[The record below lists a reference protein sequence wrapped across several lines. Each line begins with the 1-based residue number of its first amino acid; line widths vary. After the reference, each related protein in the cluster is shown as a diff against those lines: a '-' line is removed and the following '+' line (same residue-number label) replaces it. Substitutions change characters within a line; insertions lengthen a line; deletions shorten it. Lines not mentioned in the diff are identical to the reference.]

1 MGSEETDIVVQE
13 IMAALDDAFLAEKYA
28 RLQASALEG
37 QQYTLA
43 ATFRMVQDMEIES
56 AIAGILARFG
66 FAYYT
71 VDDDAELWISD
82 EYGLMV
88 FLSFMSPGGRYYN
101 YRIVAFDVVG
111 EGDPDGEP
119 ALRV

>member
-88 FLSFMSPGGRYYN
+88 FLSFTSPGGRYYN

-111 EGDPDGEP
+111 EDE
-119 ALRV
+119 